1 MHYAIF
7 LVAVAALGVF
17 WLQHSY
23 NFWNIGSVAT
33 QFALNFSF
41 TLPEHVSLL
50 ISISHYLQY
59 CFRYP
64 VFHSRK
70 SKMAGP

>member
-23 NFWNIGSVAT
+23 NFWNIGSVAHT
-33 QFALNFSF
+33 VRIKFQF
-41 TLPEHVSLL
+41 HVTGA
-50 ISISHYLQY
+50 
-59 CFRYP
+59 R
-64 VFHSRK
+64 
-70 SKMAGP
+70 